1 MLQLI
6 YTSAPKLL
14 ESGKS
19 GFGTVAQSRQLPLP
33 LKAQLERIS
42 SYDRDAAVESYLL
55 YSTFPYG
62 ATRYHLF
69 SRIGNSGTDY
79 TLRTNHIAHHWVV
92 SESEACSAGWLE
104 STPAALMEA
113 LRGMWLQKWD
123 APPQWIEVETP
134 LPAPVTIS
142 GGCWRRYTGSG
153 DNARWLAMPEYAEG
167 AYIVCPQIA
176 HESELLALLHESMLN
191 RPDKGWGKGFMTA
204 LASTVSRK
212 QCPFICLGAA
222 QCAAGISPRS
232 QLSVLQVTE
241 SMEAPVL
248 PVPVASSVVRVPE
261 PSSERPFELPSVPP
275 PVCIPDSQGTA
286 SSPTGQGRYLLVAA
300 VVVLALG
307 LLGFCGPDKAGTS
320 GSNGAPGAPADSPPK
335 VVAKRPAPKAQQP
348 DKPARK
354 LADAE
359 KKPAPGPAENVP
371 VVDPGPAIQPGPKQF
386 IIRLSEL
393 EEIKIE
399 VKWNEKKER
408 LLEIHI
414 PAMSLLLPELKKA
427 MGCEDSKNFYYSDKE
442 LKPDARI
449 EIKPEM
455 RTAAIPAEV
464 LNELQRCLQTEQA
477 ARDARKKWEERPDKS
492 ADKPL
497 YSEEDEYRKA
507 IEAARKEGSEERA
520 RVLEKQLAGLREKG
534 WFACNI
540 KEQESRK
547 LRTGVDKAIREQ
559 AEKLQTSYQKYTV
572 ILFNH
577 QTQGSVVTLESYE
590 IKYCPPSQEK
600 K

>member
-55 YSTFPYG
+55 YSTFLYG
-62 ATRYHLF
+62 STCYHLF

-92 SESEACSAGWLE
+92 ADSEARSAGWLE

-113 LRGMWLQKWD
+113 LDGMWLKKWD
-123 APPQWIEVETP
+123 APPQWIETEPP
-134 LPAPVTIS
+134 LPAPVTIP
-142 GGCWRRYTGSG
+142 GGCWSRYTGSG

-167 AYIVCPQIA
+167 AYIVCPEIA
-176 HESELLALLHESMLN
+176 FESELLALLHESMLN
-191 RPDKGWGKGFMTA
+191 RPDRGWGKGFMTA

-232 QLSVLQVTE
+232 QLSVLQVTS

-248 PVPVASSVVRVPE
+248 PAPVEPTVVQVPE
-261 PSSERPFELPSVPP
+261 PPSERPSELPPSPP
-275 PVCIPDSQGTA
+275 PVCIPDSQTAA
-286 SSPTGQGRYLLVAA
+286 SSPTDQVRYLPVAA
-300 VVVLALG
+300 VVLLALG
-307 LLGFCGPDKAGTS
+307 LLGFCGPDKSGTS
-320 GSNGAPGAPADSPPK
+320 STPGTPADSPAK
-335 VVAKRPAPKAQQP
+335 VAEKKSEPTAQQP
-348 DKPARK
+348 DEPARK
-354 LADAE
+354 LAAAE
-359 KKPAPGPAENVP
+359 KKPAPGPVENVP
-371 VVDPGPAIQPGPKQF
+371 VVEPGPAIQPGPNQF
-386 IIRLSEL
+386 IIRLSEW
-393 EEIKIE
+393 EETQIE
-399 VKWNEKKER
+399 VKWNKQER
-408 LLEIHI
+408 RFEIHI
-414 PAMSLLLPELKKA
+414 PAMSLSLPVLKKA
-427 MGCEDSKNFYYSDKE
+427 MGCEDSKNIYYSDKE
-442 LKPDARI
+442 LKPDDVV
-449 EIKPEM
+449 EIKPET
-455 RTAAIPAEV
+455 RTEAVPAGL
-464 LNELQRCLQTEQA
+464 LNELQLCLQAEQA
-477 ARDARKKWEERPDKS
+477 AHDAWKKWDERPDKP

-497 YSEEDEYRKA
+497 YKGEEEYRKA
-507 IEAARKEGSEERA
+507 IEAARKEGGDEQA
-520 RVLEKQLAGLREKG
+520 RELETLLTGLKEKG

-547 LRTGVDKAIREQ
+547 LRAGVNKAIREQ
-559 AEKLQTSYQKYTV
+559 TEKLRTSCQKYTV